1 MSNAMKTAL
10 AAVGIT
16 AAAVSP
22 TLAHTGGLV
31 TGFGAGVSH
40 PVLGADHLLA
50 MVAVGLW
57 SAAQP
62 REKAWQAPVLFM
74 LLLVSGAG
82 LGLAAMPLPFVEAG
96 ILASIF
102 GLAVL
107 LVAGRRIPS
116 ALALTVIGIF
126 AVLHGHAHGS
136 EAAGA
141 IGAYM
146 AGFLVASAALHLTG
160 YGVGRFLVLT
170 RHGLAASGLA
180 VLTAGLV
187 LAGG

>member
-10 AAVGIT
+10 AFAGIA

-22 TLAHTGGLV
+22 ALAHTGGV
-31 TGFGAGVSH
+31 ITGFGAGVSH

-62 REKAWQAPVLFM
+62 KEKAWHAPVLFV
-74 LLLVSGAG
+74 LLLAAGAG
-82 LGLAAMPLPFVEAG
+82 LGVANVPLPFVEPG

-116 ALALTVIGIF
+116 ALALAAIGIF
-126 AVLHGHAHGS
+126 ALLHGHAHGA

-141 IGAYM
+141 ISAYM
-146 AGFLVASAALHLTG
+146 AGFLVASAVLHLTG
-160 YGVGRFLVLT
+160 YGVGRVLSTT